1 MPSEGRAPPRDYK
14 ICIQDITA
22 TLIACGYYSLDAQAK
37 ALGINRST
45 AWTIVRNK
53 HKLGRLSAKT
63 TERMLSNGALPRP
76 SVWYFFATCA
86 RDSPKT
92 YRRTN
97 CVFRPERKL
106 DNVRHPFRF
115 KIGEMSTS
123 FQKNNFVRRT
133 HNALM

>member
-63 TERMLSNGALPRP
+63 TERMLSNGALPP
-76 SVWYFFATCA
+76 SVRLVLLRYLC
-86 RDSPKT
+86 
-92 YRRTN
+92 
-97 CVFRPERKL
+97 ERFSK
-106 DNVRHPFRF
+106 NVSKNELCFSTRE
-115 KIGEMSTS
+115 KIRQRSTS
-123 FQKNNFVRRT
+123 VPFQNRR
-133 HNALM
+133 NVNEFSKE